1 MSTGPA
7 DTGSVYLCIDLKCF
21 YASVECADRGLD
33 PFRTNL
39 VVADSCRGKGTILP
53 CHHAGHEGPGRPQPL
68 SGVRDT
74 KVG

>member
-39 VVADSCRGKGTILP
+39 VVADSCRGKGTI
-53 CHHAGHEGPGRPQPL
+53 CHEGPGCPQPL
-68 SGVRDT
+68 PGVRDT

>member
-39 VVADSCRGKGTILP
+39 VVADSCRGKGTWWPTPPAAPTPSALP
-53 CHHAGHEGPGRPQPL
+53 SRRP
-68 SGVRDT
+68 
-74 KVG
+74 

>member
-39 VVADSCRGKGTILP
+39 VVAASCRG
-53 CHHAGHEGPGRPQPL
+53 
-68 SGVRDT
+68 
-74 KVG
+74 